1 MASLFGTWPE
11 SIEYSASKAGV
22 LGILNG
28 LRGRCKEDDIG
39 LGMVAPYFVRTPL
52 MPEVFEPPLGA
63 FFFSSFCLLPYK
75 KAQAE
80 PLFCEILFGF
90 FFSHKAGPSS
100 KPFSRAFSSP

>member
-22 LGILNG
+22 LGTLNG

-52 MPEVFEPPLGA
+52 MPEGFEPPLGA
-63 FFFSSFCLLPYK
+63 FLFLLLASLQK
-75 KAQAE
+75 
-80 PLFCEILFGF
+80 
-90 FFSHKAGPSS
+90 GPG
-100 KPFSRAFSSP
+100 